1 MALPHRISSNVSVR
15 GYESFINLEERSNG
29 TKGIK
34 EKKGGQRYKC
44 RRVRMPCAFVCIL
57 QLNLGLERNISRE
70 KRRFERNNIC
80 SPKPKFD
87 GEGLREEGGFVRRGH
102 EIYGG

>member
-1 MALPHRISSNVSVR
+1 MRL
-15 GYESFINLEERSNG
+15 
-29 TKGIK
+29 
-34 EKKGGQRYKC
+34 
-44 RRVRMPCAFVCIL
+44 CIL